1 MKRLMAAIIDVFI
14 CFILMSIFRF
24 SLATVQKI
32 LLNIHGIYRS
42 AMFYLTDLWIVVIFL
57 SVLVCY
63 FTFSG
68 RKGGI
73 SIGKKIMGIK
83 VKEKRGN
90 LSNVLHILFRIVAIT
105 LSPLTL
111 IYYLVI
117 GEMPYDRIL
126 KINVIDKNKNL
137 FSKRNSALKVNIFI
151 CIILISIFLYK
162 YSELCRKIIYFYL
175 ILPLIS
181 IILIGDIAGLYI
193 AAIDLPIQN
202 IGEEVLLHGKGGD
215 VCEFIFSE
223 QGEENAWALIIT
235 NEEEYRKE
243 CVINGYGLEELKKF
257 DFSSNF
263 LVCTYGRKLDSVR
276 VLAGQY
282 EKELPPF
289 LELKHEYERNMVY
302 YYCIPRIDV
311 EYKEEDI
318 CNQGPKITLII
329 EEDVNYLMLRKPP
342 LIEIKGPLE
351 RWIWAIRC
359 RIKMLKDP
367 YLREING
374 TITNQFT

>member
-1 MKRLMAAIIDVFI
+1 MKRFAAAIIDIFI
-14 CFILMSIFRF
+14 CFIMMIILRF

-32 LLNIHGIYRS
+32 LLDIHGMYRS
-42 AMFYLTDLWIVVIFL
+42 TSHYLPDLWGVVIFL
-57 SVLVCY
+57 SVLFCY
-63 FTFSG
+63 YTFSSK
-68 RKGGI
+68 KGGI
-73 SIGKKIMGIK
+73 SIGKKIMGFK
-83 VKEKRGN
+83 VKEKREN

-126 KINVIDKNKNL
+126 KIDVINKNK
-137 FSKRNSALKVNIFI
+137 KLKVNIFI
-151 CIILISIFLYK
+151 CIILINIFLYK
-162 YSELCRKIIYFYL
+162 YSELCKKIIYFYL

-181 IILIGDIAGLYI
+181 IILIGDVAGLYI
-193 AAIDLPIQN
+193 AAIDLPIHN

-215 VCEFIFSE
+215 VCKFIFSE
-223 QGEENAWALIIT
+223 QGEENAWALILT

-243 CVINGYGLEELKKF
+243 CVINGYGLEELKEF

-263 LVCTYGRKLDSVR
+263 LVCTYGRKLESVR
-276 VLAGQY
+276 VLAGMY
-282 EKELPPF
+282 EEELPPF

-311 EYKEEDI
+311 EYKEEEI

-342 LIEIKGPLE
+342 LIEIKGTLE
-351 RWIWAIRC
+351 RWVWAIRC
-359 RIKMLKDP
+359 RIKMFKDP

-374 TITNQFT
+374 TITNQGTYLEDFK

>member
-1 MKRLMAAIIDVFI
+1 MTWEVFLKRLVAAIIDVLI
-14 CFILMSIFRF
+14 CFILMSILRF
-24 SLATVQKI
+24 NLAAVQKI
-32 LLNIHGIYRS
+32 LLNIHVIYRS
-42 AMFYLTDLWIVVIFL
+42 ATYYLPDLWVIVIFL
-57 SVLVCY
+57 SVLFCY
-63 FTFSG
+63 YTFSG

-90 LSNVLHILFRIVAIT
+90 LSNVLHILFRIAAIT
-105 LSPLTL
+105 LSPLAL

-126 KINVIDKNKNL
+126 KINVIDKNKNQ
-137 FSKRNSALKVNIFI
+137 FSKRNSVLKVNIFI

-162 YSELCRKIIYFYL
+162 YSELCRKIICFYL

-181 IILIGDIAGLYI
+181 ITLIGDIAGLYI

-215 VCEFIFSE
+215 VCKFIFSE
-223 QGEENAWALIIT
+223 QGEESAWALIIT
-235 NEEEYRKE
+235 NEEEYMKE
-243 CVINGYGLEELKKF
+243 CVINGYGLEELKEF

-276 VLAGQY
+276 VLAGMY

-311 EYKEEDI
+311 EYQEECM
-318 CNQGPKITLII
+318 CNQGPITLII

-351 RWIWAIRC
+351 RWVWAFRC
-359 RIKMLKDP
+359 KIKMI
-367 YLREING
+367 LR
-374 TITNQFT
+374 

>member
-1 MKRLMAAIIDVFI
+1 MKRFVAAIIDVFI
-14 CFILMSIFRF
+14 CFILMIILRF

-32 LLNIHGIYRS
+32 LLDIHGMYRS
-42 AMFYLTDLWIVVIFL
+42 TSHYLPDLWGVVIFL
-57 SVLVCY
+57 SVLFCY
-63 FTFSG
+63 YTFSSK
-68 RKGGI
+68 KGGI
-73 SIGKKIMGIK
+73 SIGKKIMGFK
-83 VKEKRGN
+83 VKEKREN

-126 KINVIDKNKNL
+126 KIDVINKNK
-137 FSKRNSALKVNIFI
+137 KLKVNIFI
-151 CIILISIFLYK
+151 CIILINIFLYK
-162 YSELCRKIIYFYL
+162 YSELCKKISYFYL

-181 IILIGDIAGLYI
+181 IILIGDVAGLYI
-193 AAIDLPIQN
+193 AAIDLPIHN

-215 VCEFIFSE
+215 VCKFIFSE
-223 QGEENAWALIIT
+223 QGEE
-235 NEEEYRKE
+235 
-243 CVINGYGLEELKKF
+243 
-257 DFSSNF
+257 
-263 LVCTYGRKLDSVR
+263 RKLESVR
-276 VLAGQY
+276 VLAGMY
-282 EKELPPF
+282 EEELPPF

-311 EYKEEDI
+311 EYKEEEI

-342 LIEIKGPLE
+342 LIEIKGTLE
-351 RWIWAIRC
+351 RWVWAIRC
-359 RIKMLKDP
+359 RIKMFKDP

-374 TITNQFT
+374 TITNQVT

>member
-1 MKRLMAAIIDVFI
+1 MKRFVAAIIDVFI
-14 CFILMSIFRF
+14 CFILMIILRF
-24 SLATVQKI
+24 SLAIVQKI
-32 LLNIHGIYRS
+32 LLDIHGIYRS
-42 AMFYLTDLWIVVIFL
+42 TTYYLPDLWVVVIFL
-57 SVLVCY
+57 SVLFCY
-63 FTFSG
+63 YTFSG
-68 RKGGI
+68 RTGGI
-73 SIGKKIMGIK
+73 CIGKKLMGIK

-90 LSNVLHILFRIVAIT
+90 LSNILHILFRIVAIT
-105 LSPLTL
+105 FSPLTL
-111 IYYLVI
+111 IHYLVI

-126 KINVIDKNKNL
+126 KINVIDKNKNQ
-137 FSKRNSALKVNIFI
+137 FSKRDSALKVNISI
-151 CIILISIFLYK
+151 CIILLSIFLYK
-162 YSELCRKIIYFYL
+162 YSELCRKIIY
-175 ILPLIS
+175 LPLIS
-181 IILIGDIAGLYI
+181 IILIGDMAGLYI

-215 VCEFIFSE
+215 VCRFIFSE

-243 CVINGYGLEELKKF
+243 CVINGYGLEELKEF

-263 LVCTYGRKLDSVR
+263 LVCTYGRKLESVR
-276 VLAGQY
+276 VLAGKY

-329 EEDVNYLMLRKPP
+329 EEDVNYLMLRKPT
-342 LIEIKGPLE
+342 LIEIKGTLE
-351 RWIWAIRC
+351 RWVWAIRC
-359 RIKMLKDP
+359 RIKMFKDP

-374 TITNQFT
+374 TITNQGT

>member
-1 MKRLMAAIIDVFI
+1 MKRLVAAIIDVFI
-14 CFILMSIFRF
+14 CFILMSILRF

-42 AMFYLTDLWIVVIFL
+42 FTYYVPDLWVVIIFL
-57 SVLVCY
+57 SVLFCY
-63 FTFSG
+63 YTFSS

-73 SIGKKIMGIK
+73 CTGKKIMGIK

-90 LSNVLHILFRIVAIT
+90 LSNVLHILFRIAAIT

-137 FSKRNSALKVNIFI
+137 FSKRDSALKVNIFI

-175 ILPLIS
+175 VLPLIS
-181 IILIGDIAGLYI
+181 ITLIGDIAGFYI
-193 AAIDLPIQN
+193 AAIDLPMQN

-215 VCEFIFSE
+215 VCKFIFSE

-235 NEEEYRKE
+235 NEEEYMKE
-243 CVINGYGLEELKKF
+243 CVNNGYGLEELKEF
-257 DFSSNF
+257 DFSGNF
-263 LVCTYGRKLDSVR
+263 LVCTYGRKLESVR
-276 VLAGQY
+276 VLAGY
-282 EKELPPF
+282 ENELPPF

-311 EYKEEDI
+311 EYQEEI

-342 LIEIKGPLE
+342 EIKGPLE
-351 RWIWAIRC
+351 RWVWAIRY
-359 RIKMLKDP
+359 RLNKLKDP
-367 YLREING
+367 YLREMNG
-374 TITNQFT
+374 TITNQVT